1 MLSRKQ
7 EVEIDPIYKQ
17 FTVSINEL
25 IFFIKRHGDS
35 NLNKNQNHLY
45 IHCRD
50 TKTETAQK
58 WEKKTNVDY
67 HHWTDGRL
75 KALIRKECN
84 STY

>member
-7 EVEIDPIYKQ
+7 EVEIDPVYKQ

-25 IFFIKRHGDS
+25 ILFIKRHRDS
-35 NLNKNQNHLY
+35 NWNKNQNHLY
-45 IHCRD
+45 IHSRD

-58 WEKKTNVDY
+58 LEKKTNVDY

-75 KALIRKECN
+75 KALIRIKCN
-84 STY
+84 SIY